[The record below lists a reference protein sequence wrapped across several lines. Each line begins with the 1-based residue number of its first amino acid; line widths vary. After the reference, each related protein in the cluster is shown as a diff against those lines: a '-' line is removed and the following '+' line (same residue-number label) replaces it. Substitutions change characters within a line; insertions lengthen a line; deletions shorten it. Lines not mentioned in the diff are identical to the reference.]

1 MKEKKRPPMQIKG
14 TNSTTR
20 NVQQKIL
27 MEEGSCVA
35 AVATAR
41 PNAEKDTNHVNRVK
55 DVNDVRGNP
64 KSEGNV
70 GVKPNNLIL

>member
-1 MKEKKRPPMQIKG
+1 MNTGAVRHLGDP
-14 TNSTTR
+14 
-20 NVQQKIL
+20 L
-27 MEEGSCVA
+27 EEGEGVA

-70 GVKPNNLIL
+70 GVKPNNLFNYKKISY